1 MVSLN
6 NTKWAYNVIQNKQF
20 MYNTYYYMD
29 VKGAK
34 GLVTSAVTRTGHSN
48 NCVILTKHLG

>member
-6 NTKWAYNVIQNKQF
+6 NTKHNVIQNKQF

-29 VKGAK
+29 VKSAK